1 MKKLIGITVLALAGY
16 AAWTKVKQDREDRAL
31 WAEVTDSF
39 GGNTFPEAAA
49 TPAEAPA
56 GS

>member
-1 MKKLIGITVLALAGY
+1 MKKLVGITALAVAGY
-16 AAWTKVKQDREDRAL
+16 AVWTKVKQDREDRAL

-39 GGNTFPEAAA
+39 GGNTFPEA
-49 TPAEAPA
+49 TGTVAPA